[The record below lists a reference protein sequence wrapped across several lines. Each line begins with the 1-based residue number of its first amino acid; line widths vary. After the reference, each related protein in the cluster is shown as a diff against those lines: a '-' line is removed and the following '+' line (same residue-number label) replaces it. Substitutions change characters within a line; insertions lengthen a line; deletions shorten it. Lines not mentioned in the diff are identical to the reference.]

1 MSEMVD
7 LLSTS
12 SKIICSE
19 FKSHKASPPTAQ
31 VRVKNKYP
39 SLTFDW
45 KKIYSLAFNV
55 SLDTKL
61 GAFQYKLLNRNIFTN
76 DKLFAFKIVDFPVRT
91 FCENEDESLEHLFYF
106 CNVTTLFW
114 KEVLPYLGLHFIIIK
129 N

>member
-1 MSEMVD
+1 MGEMVD

-12 SKIICSE
+12 SKMIYNE
-19 FKSHKASPPTAQ
+19 FKSHKTSPPTAQ

-45 KKIYSLAFNV
+45 KKSYSLAFNV

-61 GAFQYKLLNRNIFTN
+61 KAFQYKLLNRIIFTN
-76 DKLFAFKIVDFPVRT
+76 DKLFAFKIVDSPVCT

-114 KEVLPYLGLHFIIIK
+114 KEVLS
-129 N
+129 

>member
-1 MSEMVD
+1 MGEMVD

-12 SKIICSE
+12 SKMIYNE

-45 KKIYSLAFNV
+45 QKSYSLAFNV

-61 GAFQYKLLNRNIFTN
+61 KAFQYKLLNRIIFTN
-76 DKLFAFKIVDFPVRT
+76 DKLFRFQNR
-91 FCENEDESLEHLFYF
+91 
-106 CNVTTLFW
+106 
-114 KEVLPYLGLHFIIIK
+114 
-129 N
+129 